1 MYPYVQAYEK
11 DWLSMDVNHY
21 PLDWKI
27 VSGDGG
33 SWEACQDKNRLS
45 IYGKFIS
52 MVLSVHR

>member
-1 MYPYVQAYEK
+1 
-11 DWLSMDVNHY
+11 MDVNHY

-33 SWEACQDKNRLS
+33 SWEACQDKNRLA

-52 MVLSVHR
+52 MILASHRS